1 MGIKSIL
8 QKIAKRFSKAPESA
22 DIQLISIHIPKTAGT
37 SFRNSLK
44 AVYGDKEVVRLDID
58 LVKQE
63 VKINEQR
70 YDQSEF
76 PQSTK
81 VIHGHYSYPLLIE
94 NFKINQDIP
103 IITWLRDPV
112 QRVISNYLYLSEI
125 LENLLQEEQKGL
137 NILQKMKRSL
147 KEYALFE
154 GAQNRQSKFLTGL
167 NIEDLKFVGIVEHYD
182 EDINRLAK
190 ILKWDKAPIFKNN
203 KTKKETNFISN
214 NEIEVIR
221 QLNTEDL
228 KLYEKAISLREKNHW
243 L

>member
-1 MGIKSIL
+1 ML
-8 QKIAKRFSKAPESA
+8 QKIKKRFKKEAEPA

-58 LVKQE
+58 LTKQE

-70 YDQSEF
+70 YYQSEF
-76 PQSTK
+76 PQGTK

-94 NFKINQDIP
+94 NFKLNKDIP

-112 QRVISNYLYLSEI
+112 QRVISNYLYLTKI
-125 LENLLQEEQKGL
+125 LEDLLQEEQKGL
-137 NILQKMKRSL
+137 NILEKMKRSL

-190 ILKWDKAPIFKNN
+190 ILKWEKTPIFNN
-203 KTKKETNFISN
+203 NQTKKETNFISN
-214 NEIEVIR
+214 IDIELIR

-228 KLYEKAISLREKNHW
+228 KLYEKALSLREKNHW
-243 L
+243 I